1 MAILIVHCAAAA
13 AARAAICT
21 NAWLSW
27 ANPPVTE
34 AAALLLALSLLVE
47 DEGAGVESE
56 VFDASDE
63 EEGTT
68 LEDGAELELG
78 TAELL
83 DAELEDGV
91 HVDDGVELVVGGG
104 VDVVVGVFFVLVVVG
119 VHVVV
124 GVEVVVGGG
133 GE

>member
-1 MAILIVHCAAAA
+1 MVSIAHCAP
-13 AARAAICT
+13 AARTAICT

-34 AAALLLALSLLVE
+34 AAALLLGLSLLVE
-47 DEGAGVESE
+47 DEGAGSD

-78 TAELL
+78 TIELL

-91 HVDDGVELVVGGG
+91 HVDDGV
-104 VDVVVGVFFVLVVVG
+104 VLVVR
-119 VHVVV
+119 
-124 GVEVVVGGG
+124 
-133 GE
+133 